1 MSSTFE
7 NMNDVLNLQKKKFIK
22 DGPPSIN
29 LRVDR
34 LNRLTSMLVENRY
47 AFTEALSS
55 DFGSRSQNASLMT
68 DVYTVLPEITNA
80 IKNIKR
86 WTKDEKRSSNMP
98 FSLFGAKSYI
108 RYEPLGTIG
117 MISPW
122 NFPVNLAFGPLASI
136 FAAGNQV
143 MHKPSELTPETA
155 ALMKELC
162 DKAYD
167 QDEFATF
174 LGGPETGEAFSKLN
188 FDHLLYTGS
197 GNVGKHV
204 MNAAAQNLV
213 PVTLELGGKSPVVV
227 GNSADIQASAKRVMF
242 GKTMNAGQICLAPD
256 YVMVHKDKKEEFIS
270 EAEKAVA
277 DYYPNIKNNDDYTSI
292 INERHFDRLNGLID
306 DAREKGATINQIN
319 PSNEDFSQ
327 QEFFKIPP
335 TIITDTSDDMRVMK
349 EEIFGP
355 ILPVLEYTDV
365 EEALDTINS
374 KDRPLGLYYF
384 GTDKNEQSNVLDNT
398 SSGGVTINNVVGHI
412 QQQDLPFGG
421 VGPSGMGRYHSQ
433 DGFKNFSN
441 ARAVF
446 KDVPFFMDNLAF
458 GMIRPP
464 YKEGFENFIKK
475 ILK

>member
-256 YVMVHKDKKEEFIS
+256 YVMVHKDKKDEFIT

-277 DYYPNIKNNDDYTSI
+277 DYYPSIKNNDDYTSI

>member
-7 NMNDVLNLQKKKFIK
+7 NMNDVLNIQKKKFIK

-47 AFTEALSS
+47 AFTEALST

-256 YVMVHKDKKEEFIS
+256 YVMVHKDKKDEFIT

>member
-1 MSSTFE
+1 MNSTFK

-22 DGPPSIN
+22 DGPPSIE

-34 LNRLTSMLVENRY
+34 LNRLKAMLVENRY
-47 AFTEALSS
+47 GLTEALSS
-55 DFGSRSQNASLMT
+55 DFGSRSKNASLLS

-80 IKNIKR
+80 IKNIKK
-86 WTKDEKRSSNMP
+86 WTKDEKRSSNKP

-143 MHKPSELTPETA
+143 MHKPSELTPATA

-227 GNSADIQASAKRVMF
+227 GNSADIKASAKRVMF

-256 YVMVHKDKKEEFIS
+256 YVMVHKDKKDEFIS

-277 DYYPNIKNNDDYTSI
+277 DYYPDIKNNDDYTSI
-292 INERHFDRLNGLID
+292 INERHFNRLNGLID

-319 PSNEDFSQ
+319 PANEDFNQ
-327 QEFFKIPP
+327 QEFYKIPP
-335 TIITDTSDDMRVMK
+335 TIITNTTEDMRVMN

-355 ILPVLEYTDV
+355 VLPVVEYTEV
-365 EEALDTINS
+365 KEALDTINS

-384 GTDKNEQSNVLDNT
+384 GNDKNEQSNVLNNT

-441 ARAVF
+441 PRAVF
-446 KDVPFFMDNLAF
+446 KDVPFFMDNMAF

>member
-256 YVMVHKDKKEEFIS
+256 YVMVHKDKKDEFIS

-335 TIITDTSDDMRVMK
+335 TIITDTSDDMRVMR

>member
-227 GNSADIQASAKRVMF
+227 GNSADIKASAKRVMF

-256 YVMVHKDKKEEFIS
+256 YVMVHKDKKDEFIS

-306 DAREKGATINQIN
+306 DAREKGATINQVN

>member
-1 MSSTFE
+1 MNSTFE

-22 DGPPSIN
+22 DGPPSIE

-34 LNRLTSMLVENRY
+34 LNRLKAMLVENRY
-47 AFTEALSS
+47 GLTEALSS
-55 DFGSRSQNASLMT
+55 DFGSRSKNASLLS

-80 IKNIKR
+80 ITNIKK
-86 WTKDEKRSSNMP
+86 WTKDEKRSSNKP

-143 MHKPSELTPETA
+143 MHKPSELTPATA

-227 GNSADIQASAKRVMF
+227 GNSADIKASAKRVMF

-256 YVMVHKDKKEEFIS
+256 YVMVHKDKKDEFIS

-277 DYYPNIKNNDDYTSI
+277 DYYPDIKNNDDYTSI
-292 INERHFDRLNGLID
+292 INERHFNRLNGLID
-306 DAREKGATINQIN
+306 DAKEKGATINQIN
-319 PSNEDFSQ
+319 PANEDFNQ
-327 QEFFKIPP
+327 QEFYKIPP
-335 TIITDTSDDMRVMK
+335 TIITDTTEDMRVMN

-355 ILPVLEYTDV
+355 VLPVVEYTEV
-365 EEALDTINS
+365 KEALDTINS

-384 GTDKNEQSNVLDNT
+384 GNDKNEQSNVLNNT

-441 ARAVF
+441 PRAVF
-446 KDVPFFMDNLAF
+446 KDVPFFMDNMAF

>member
-256 YVMVHKDKKEEFIS
+256 YVMVHKDKKDEFIT

-355 ILPVLEYTDV
+355 ILPVLEFTDV

>member
-213 PVTLELGGKSPVVV
+213 PVTLELGGKSPVVI

-256 YVMVHKDKKEEFIS
+256 YVMVHKDKKDEFIS

-306 DAREKGATINQIN
+306 DAREKGATINQVN

>member
-7 NMNDVLNLQKKKFIK
+7 NMNDVLNIQKKKFIK

-256 YVMVHKDKKEEFIS
+256 YVMVHKDKKDEFIT

-374 KDRPLGLYYF
+374 KVNLPSD
-384 GTDKNEQSNVLDNT
+384 
-398 SSGGVTINNVVGHI
+398 SS
-412 QQQDLPFGG
+412 
-421 VGPSGMGRYHSQ
+421 
-433 DGFKNFSN
+433 
-441 ARAVF
+441 AR
-446 KDVPFFMDNLAF
+446 
-458 GMIRPP
+458 
-464 YKEGFENFIKK
+464 
-475 ILK
+475 

>member
-1 MSSTFE
+1 MNSTFE

-22 DGPPSIN
+22 DGPPSIE

-34 LNRLTSMLVENRY
+34 LNRLKAMLVENRY
-47 AFTEALSS
+47 GLTEALSS
-55 DFGSRSQNASLMT
+55 DFGSRSKNASLLS

-80 IKNIKR
+80 IKNIKK
-86 WTKDEKRSSNMP
+86 WTKDEKRSSNKP

-143 MHKPSELTPETA
+143 MHKPSELTPATA

-227 GNSADIQASAKRVMF
+227 GNSADIKASAKRVMF

-256 YVMVHKDKKEEFIS
+256 YVMVHKDKKDEFIS

-277 DYYPNIKNNDDYTSI
+277 DYYPDIKNNDDYTSI
-292 INERHFDRLNGLID
+292 INERHFNRLNGLID

-319 PSNEDFSQ
+319 PANEDFNQ
-327 QEFFKIPP
+327 QEFYKIPP
-335 TIITDTSDDMRVMK
+335 TIITNTTEDMRVMN

-355 ILPVLEYTDV
+355 VLPVVEYTEV
-365 EEALDTINS
+365 KEALDTINS

-384 GTDKNEQSNVLDNT
+384 GNDKNEQSNVLNNT

-441 ARAVF
+441 PRAVF
-446 KDVPFFMDNLAF
+446 KDVPFFMDNMAF

>member
-22 DGPPSIN
+22 DGPPSID

-98 FSLFGAKSYI
+98 FNLFGAKSYI

-256 YVMVHKDKKEEFIS
+256 YVMVHKDKKDEFIT

>member
-1 MSSTFE
+1 MSSSFE
-7 NMNDVLNLQKKKFIK
+7 NMNEVLNLQKKKFIN
-22 DGPPSIN
+22 DGPPSIE
-29 LRVDR
+29 LRIDR
-34 LNRLTSMLVENRY
+34 LNRLKSMLIENRY
-47 AFTEALSS
+47 ELTDALSS
-55 DFGSRSQNASLMT
+55 DFGSRSKNASLLS

-86 WTKDEKRSSNMP
+86 WTKDEKRSSNKP

-143 MHKPSELTPETA
+143 MHKPSELTPATA

-204 MNAAAQNLV
+204 MHAAAQNLV

-227 GNSADIQASAKRVMF
+227 GNSADIKATAKRVMF

-256 YVMVHKDKKEEFIS
+256 YVMVHKDKKDEFIS
-270 EAEKAVA
+270 EAENAVA
-277 DYYPNIKNNDDYTSI
+277 DYYPDIKNNDDYTSI
-292 INERHFDRLNGLID
+292 INERHFNRLNELID

-319 PSNEDFSQ
+319 PSNEDFTQ

-335 TIITDTSDDMRVMK
+335 TIITNTSDDMRVMT

-355 ILPVLEYTDV
+355 VLPVV
-365 EEALDTINS
+365 EFTEVKEALDSINS

-384 GTDKNEQSNVLDNT
+384 GTDKNEQSNVLNNT

>member
-256 YVMVHKDKKEEFIS
+256 YVMVHKDKKEEFIT